1 MSLFL
6 RTFISNSL
14 SREMLNF
21 STFTESQN
29 QLGWKGLPRNIH
41 STTGQP
47 KYVLWMYNK
56 LPLLWRTNKS
66 ILILYIESCTRITA
80 TSFLYSWGAQWM
92 SALTYLSQEVWAY
105 YSAKFPT
112 YFFQLLKRNIPQG
125 MNEGLTTFISVFQ
138 NATSSVGEFFLTRSG
153 QCFVTLN
160 IDETITFQLKFLWL
174 TNIYIYVYI
183 KINISNSGC
192 LNTQSKPCMC
202 LVHSSRAFF
211 FTSWLV
217 KSLWCQQWESEK
229 CWLKHK

>member
-1 MSLFL
+1 
-6 RTFISNSL
+6 
-14 SREMLNF
+14 
-21 STFTESQN
+21 
-29 QLGWKGLPRNIH
+29 
-41 STTGQP
+41 
-47 KYVLWMYNK
+47 MYNK

-192 LNTQSKPCMC
+192 LNTQSKPCMSC
-202 LVHSSRAFF
+202 TFLQSFF
-211 FTSWLV
+211 LHKLISEITVMSTMREWKVLV
-217 KSLWCQQWESEK
+217 KAQIRNRILGLHTKLCPDLSCNLWKVIERSALAFDARSQLP
-229 CWLKHK
+229 LKSIYISPICT

>member
-1 MSLFL
+1 MQNKANVKAEKWSFPVLLPTTSYNTWKCLDKNNTNRMSLFL

-153 QCFVTLN
+153 HV
-160 IDETITFQLKFLWL
+160 LW
-174 TNIYIYVYI
+174 
-183 KINISNSGC
+183 
-192 LNTQSKPCMC
+192 
-202 LVHSSRAFF
+202 H
-211 FTSWLV
+211 
-217 KSLWCQQWESEK
+217 
-229 CWLKHK
+229 